1 MSFKPGIEAAL
12 SATAERLS
20 PGSGQSAVKHAK
32 NLIMSI
38 EGSSDDTTGRF
49 SGQDV
54 SLAAPPIVEAKHP
67 DGDPVEI
74 KKHHEGLVVVY
85 PNGCLL
91 VRAIGF
97 GATDVHGYGTGEVS
111 VEAGA
116 TVHDGNE
123 IAGLRFTPN
132 HGKQVAA
139 AVADAKSPGDAAAQT
154 AVRDELLGLLGD

>member
-1 MSFKPGIEAAL
+1 MKFKPSIEAAL

-20 PGSGQSAVKHAK
+20 PGSGQAAVKHAK

-38 EGSSDDTTGRF
+38 EGSSDETTGRF

-54 SLAAPPIVEAKHP
+54 SLAAPLIVEAKHP

-74 KKHHEGLVVVY
+74 KKHHEGLVVAY

-91 VRAIGF
+91 VRVIGF
-97 GATDVHGYGTGEVS
+97 GVTDVHGYGTDEIS
-111 VEAGA
+111 VEAIT
-116 TVHDGNE
+116 TVHDGTE

-139 AVADAKSPGDAAAQT
+139 AVADAKDPGDPAAQS
-154 AVRDELLGLLGD
+154 AVRDELLGLIGN

>member
-1 MSFKPGIEAAL
+1 MNFKPSIQTAL

-20 PGSGQSAVKHAK
+20 PGSGESVVKHAK

-49 SGQDV
+49 SGQEV
-54 SLAAPPIVEAKHP
+54 SLAAPLIVEAKHP

-91 VRAIGF
+91 VRVIGL
-97 GATDVHGYGTGEVS
+97 GVTDVHGYGTGEIS
-111 VEAGA
+111 VEAIT
-116 TVHDGNE
+116 TVHEGTE
-123 IAGLRFTPN
+123 IAGLRFTPS

-139 AVADAKSPGDAAAQT
+139 AVADSKTPGDAAAQT
-154 AVRDELLGLLGD
+154 AVRDELLGLLGS